1 MIDAQAVIDIVAQEA
16 ALDPAA
22 LTPDTVLKGLNI
34 TSLDMMN
41 VLFSLEDVTGVIVE
55 PDDLVE
61 VETLG
66 DLIRVVEAKLPVKPE
81 GDAA

>member
-41 VLFSLEDVTGVIVE
+41 VLFSLEDVTGVVVE

>member
-1 MIDAQAVIDIVAQEA
+1 MIDTQAIIDVVAREA
-16 ALDPAA
+16 ALDPAD
-22 LTPDTVLKGLNI
+22 LTEATVLKDLKI

-41 VLFSLEDVTGVIVE
+41 VLFSIEDVAGVIVE
-55 PDDLVE
+55 PDDLTG

-66 DLIRVVEAKLPVKPE
+66 DLIRVVEGKLSLKPE

>member
-16 ALDPAA
+16 ALDPAE

-41 VLFSLEDVTGVIVE
+41 VLFSLEDVTGVVVE
-55 PDDLVE
+55 PNDLAE

-66 DLIRVVEAKLPVKPE
+66 DLIRVVEAKLPAKPE

>member
-1 MIDAQAVIDIVAQEA
+1 MIDTQAIIDVVAREA
-16 ALDPAA
+16 ALDPAE
-22 LTPDTVLKGLNI
+22 LTEATVLKDLKI

-41 VLFSLEDVTGVIVE
+41 VLFSIEDVAGVIVE
-55 PDDLVE
+55 PDDLTG

-66 DLIRVVEAKLPVKPE
+66 DLIRVVEGKLSLKPE